1 MDVVEESISS
11 LSLKR
16 VHDSRYHSD
25 KSPEWLP
32 RRASFSVRIGP
43 ELDMATRVWR
53 ELHIELSTGPE
64 FLYSYFPFCC
74 AVYVDGQAATI
85 LEFNEAS
92 ERQVATVRVPVGK
105 SFDLTI
111 ISELSA
117 VPAEHGQGGD
127 TRELALLFFGCSV
140 GPIAKPVVSAAPVY
154 VPGLELEITSTDA
167 SAPEPVFV
175 VGSYRS
181 GTSVLTWAIGQHPNI
196 WPIEES
202 GWLPLLGSGALAG
215 FRNASSAAR
224 SFFTVYDFSC
234 SDYMAQIGRSIDEL
248 MHRVSK
254 RHLHRIL
261 LARVANKADEYNKEF
276 QLARSAM
283 NPKRRWVDGT
293 PENSGYILTLLQLFP
308 KARFVALVRDPLDVI
323 ASMLFFDRAGGLK
336 RDVRQAAEIWKNLT
350 RWTLLAYRAYGPS
363 VVHLVSHAQLIK
375 YPQST
380 LSGIFEFLGEP
391 DFPKSAETFSKRIN
405 SSKVEK
411 GEREQIYA
419 EIDAEPEI
427 KAVVHSLYNE
437 ALDLMN
443 SAWEPDEAASLE
455 LRDELNNE
463 LTRMISVYRG
473 D

>member
-1 MDVVEESISS
+1 MDVVEESFSS

-25 KSPEWLP
+25 KTPEWLP
-32 RRASFSVRIGP
+32 RRAAFCIQIGP
-43 ELDMATRVWR
+43 ALDMATRVWR

-74 AVYVDGQAATI
+74 ALYVDGQAATI

-105 SFDLTI
+105 PFDLTI
-111 ISELSA
+111 ISELAA
-117 VPAEHGQGGD
+117 VPADHGQGGD
-127 TRELALLFFGCSV
+127 TRELALLFFGCRL

-167 SAPEPVFV
+167 STPEPIFV

-202 GWLPLLGSGALAG
+202 GWLPLLGSGALAA

-234 SDYMAQIGRSIDEL
+234 SDYMAQIGRSVDEL

-261 LARVANKADEYNKEF
+261 LARVAGKADEYNKEF

-293 PENSGYILTLLQLFP
+293 PENSGYILSLLELFP
-308 KARFVALVRDPLDVI
+308 KARFIALVRDPLDVI

-336 RDVRQAAEIWKNLT
+336 RDVKQAAEIWKNLT
-350 RWTLLAYRAYGPS
+350 RWTLLAYKIHGPS
-363 VVHLVSHAQLIK
+363 VVHLVSHARLISA
-375 YPQST
+375 PQAT
-380 LSGIFEFLGEP
+380 LSEIFEFLGEP
-391 DFPKSAETFSKRIN
+391 DFPKSGETFSKRIN
-405 SSKVEK
+405 SSKVEQS
-411 GEREQIYA
+411 EREQIYA

-427 KAVVHSLYNE
+427 KKTVQSIYSE
-437 ALDLMN
+437 ALNLMK
-443 SAWEPDEAASLE
+443 SPWEPDEAAKHE
-455 LRDELNNE
+455 LTARLNNE
-463 LTRMISVYRG
+463 LTRMIALYRG